1 VPATTLFTWLE
12 NAWSGVRRYPGA
24 MGQLGEM
31 FPGRKLD
38 DQGKD
43 EAGSGQT
50 FEPGPLDLD
59 GGVIHMRRRA
69 TAPEPSQEDTE
80 S

>member
-1 VPATTLFTWLE
+1 
-12 NAWSGVRRYPGA
+12 

-43 EAGSGQT
+43 EAGGGQM
-50 FEPGPLDLD
+50 FQPGPLDLD
-59 GGVIHMRRRA
+59 GGVIRMRRVA
-69 TAPEPSQEDTE
+69 DPSTGAAASAESEADTE
-80 S
+80 D

>member
-1 VPATTLFTWLE
+1 
-12 NAWSGVRRYPGA
+12 

-43 EAGSGQT
+43 EQGGGQM
-50 FEPGPLDLD
+50 FPPGPLDLD
-59 GGVIHMRRRA
+59 GGVIRVRRA
-69 TAPEPSQEDTE
+69 APVSQEDTE
-80 S
+80 PTED

>member
-1 VPATTLFTWLE
+1 
-12 NAWSGVRRYPGA
+12 

-31 FPGRKLD
+31 FPGRKPD

>member
-1 VPATTLFTWLE
+1 
-12 NAWSGVRRYPGA
+12 

-43 EAGSGQT
+43 EAGGGQM
-50 FEPGPLDLD
+50 FQPGPLDLES
-59 GGVIHMRRRA
+59 GVIRLRRA
-69 TAPEPSQEDTE
+69 APVSEEDTE
-80 S
+80 AGED

>member
-1 VPATTLFTWLE
+1 
-12 NAWSGVRRYPGA
+12 
-24 MGQLGEM
+24 MGQLGDM

-43 EAGSGQT
+43 EAGGGQL

-59 GGVIHMRRRA
+59 GGVIRIRRA
-69 TAPEPSQEDTE
+69 APADPADPADPTDPTE
-80 S
+80 SEADAED

>member
-1 VPATTLFTWLE
+1 
-12 NAWSGVRRYPGA
+12 

-38 DQGKD
+38 DQGGD

-59 GGVIHMRRRA
+59 GGVIHVRRRPA
-69 TAPEPSQEDTE
+69 APDSPHEDTE

>member
-1 VPATTLFTWLE
+1 
-12 NAWSGVRRYPGA
+12 
-24 MGQLGEM
+24 M

-59 GGVIHMRRRA
+59 GGVIHVRRKPA
-69 TAPEPSQEDTE
+69 APAVPAEEDTE
-80 S
+80 A

>member
-1 VPATTLFTWLE
+1 
-12 NAWSGVRRYPGA
+12 

-43 EAGSGQT
+43 EQGGGQM
-50 FEPGPLDLD
+50 FPPGPLDLD
-59 GGVIHMRRRA
+59 GGVIRVRR
-69 TAPEPSQEDTE
+69 TAPVSQEDTE
-80 S
+80 PTED